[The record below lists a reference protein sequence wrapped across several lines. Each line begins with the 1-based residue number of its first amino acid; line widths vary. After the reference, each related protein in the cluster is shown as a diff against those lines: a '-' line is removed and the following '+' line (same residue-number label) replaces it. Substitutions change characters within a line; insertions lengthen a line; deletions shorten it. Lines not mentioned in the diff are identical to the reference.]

1 MENLQKIISEIIA
14 EFIPNFMSVDEISR
28 LSGGSS
34 NESWKIE
41 INTKEDKKILVFRRT
56 PGGNLKDEESNNF
69 VDIADEAKVM
79 DIAKDFDVP
88 VPKILKVI
96 NHKDIGKGFFMQFIK
111 GETLGN
117 RIVNNEE
124 FEQVRPRLA
133 EKCGEIIANIHKI
146 PISKFN
152 NIRTSEAEEELLRY
166 EEVYKSHNQYIPVF
180 EYAISWLKDNLPKKI
195 PLKLIHGDFRNGN
208 LVISNEDL
216 IPGVLD
222 WELFH
227 LGDPYEDLSWICVNS
242 WRFNKIDLPVGGF
255 GKREDMYLSYE
266 KISNE
271 KLDRSRLKFWEVLG
285 TLKWGIMCLNM
296 IEIYRSGFDKSIDR
310 ASIGRRS
317 SETEIDLIRKII
329 IS

>member
-1 MENLQKIISEIIA
+1 MEELKTTLSDTITEFLPGFISIEEIT
-14 EFIPNFMSVDEISR
+14 R

-34 NESWKIE
+34 NETW
-41 INTKEDKKILVFRRT
+41 KILVKTNKQKLNIIFRRT
-56 PGGNLKDEESNNF
+56 PGGNLKDKNSSNS
-69 VDIADEAKVM
+69 VDITDEAHVM
-79 DIAKDFDVP
+79 TVAKKYNVP
-88 VPKILKVI
+88 VPEILKVI

-180 EYAISWLKDNLPKKI
+180 EYTISWLKDNLPKKI

-242 WRFNKIDLPVGGF
+242 WRFNRIDLPVGGF

>member
-1 MENLQKIISEIIA
+1 MEELKTTLSDTITEFLPGFISIEEIT
-14 EFIPNFMSVDEISR
+14 R

-34 NESWKIE
+34 NETWKILVR
-41 INTKEDKKILVFRRT
+41 TKKKILNIIFRRT
-56 PGGNLKDEESNNF
+56 PGGNLKDKNSSNS
-69 VDIADEAKVM
+69 VDITDEAHVM
-79 DIAKDFDVP
+79 TVAKKYNVP
-88 VPKILKVI
+88 VPEILKVI
-96 NHKDIGKGFFMQFIK
+96 NHKDIGKGFFMQFIE

-124 FEQVRPRLA
+124 FEKVRPMLA

-180 EYAISWLKDNLPKKI
+180 EYTISWLKDNLPKKI

-208 LVISNEDL
+208 LIISNEDL

-242 WRFNKIDLPVGGF
+242 WRFNRIDLPVGGF

-271 KLDRSRLKFWEVLG
+271 KLDISRLKFWEVLG

-329 IS
+329 KS

>member
-1 MENLQKIISEIIA
+1 MEELKTTLSDTITEFLPGFISIEEIT
-14 EFIPNFMSVDEISR
+14 R

-34 NESWKIE
+34 NETWKILVRTE
-41 INTKEDKKILVFRRT
+41 KKILNIIFRRT
-56 PGGNLKDEESNNF
+56 PGGNLKDKNSSNS
-69 VDIADEAKVM
+69 VDITDEAHVM
-79 DIAKDFDVP
+79 TVAKKYNVP
-88 VPKILKVI
+88 VPEILKVI
-96 NHKDIGKGFFMQFIK
+96 NHKDIGKGFFMQFIE

-124 FEQVRPRLA
+124 FEKVRPMLA

-180 EYAISWLKDNLPKKI
+180 EYTISWLKDNLPKKI

-208 LVISNEDL
+208 LIISNEDL

-242 WRFNKIDLPVGGF
+242 WRFNRIDLPVGGF

-271 KLDRSRLKFWEVLG
+271 KLDISRLKFWEVLG